1 MLIEYSIVQLFNVKH
16 YFVFVLLYSGN
27 KKLPSSEKTVP
38 ISILVH
44 ILWYFLWYV
53 KLKNV
58 QIHLCFLMPLLQ
70 KLCMGIALACVNT
83 LCPSN
88 QHRPIKKEQ
97 TQHIFILFLKICR
110 FGHNFFVSDITFINF
125 TYMHTHK
132 KILLEII
139 YQQKWTVIFVLFCYG
154 NVRLHFAEKNMQ
166 TSISVHILWYFKGKI
181 WSILWIYMFMCTVL

>member
-88 QHRPIKKEQ
+88 QHRPIKRNKPN
-97 TQHIFILFLKICR
+97 TFSFYFSKYV
-110 FGHNFFVSDITFINF
+110 VSDITF
-125 TYMHTHK
+125 
-132 KILLEII
+132 
-139 YQQKWTVIFVLFCYG
+139 LF
-154 NVRLHFAEKNMQ
+154 R
-166 TSISVHILWYFKGKI
+166 T
-181 WSILWIYMFMCTVL
+181 

>member
-1 MLIEYSIVQLFNVKH
+1 MLTEYSIVQLFNVKH

-97 TQHIFILFLKICR
+97 TQRIFILFLKICR

-125 TYMHTHK
+125 TYMHTKKYFSKFFINKNKQLFLFYSIMEMWGYILQK
-132 KILLEII
+132 KICKHLC
-139 YQQKWTVIFVLFCYG
+139 LFTFCG
-154 NVRLHFAEKNMQ
+154 ILKVKNGP
-166 TSISVHILWYFKGKI
+166 F
-181 WSILWIYMFMCTVL
+181 